1 VGSALTDT
9 TVVDP
14 RFGHYSSHDIAEHHV
29 PVHADVPALE
39 VHFLPERDDETKPLK
54 IEELNGMRI
63 CGAGA
68 AMANASYDAS
78 GVRLRDY
85 PLTLDEVIAKRGR
98 AA

>member
-1 VGSALTDT
+1 M
-9 TVVDP
+9 
-14 RFGHYSSHDIAEHHV
+14 

-39 VHFLPERDDETKPLK
+39 VHFLPERDGETKPLK
-54 IEELNGMRI
+54 IEGLDEMGI

-85 PLTLDEVIAKRGR
+85 PLTLDEVVAKRSR